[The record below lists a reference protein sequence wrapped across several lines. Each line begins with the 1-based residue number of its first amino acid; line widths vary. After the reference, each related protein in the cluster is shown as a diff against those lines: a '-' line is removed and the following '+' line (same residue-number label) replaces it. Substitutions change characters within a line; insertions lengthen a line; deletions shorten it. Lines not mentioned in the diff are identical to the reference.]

1 MKKLLKH
8 PWIIISAVTAITVFF
23 ALQLK
28 SIEIQNTMRLFMPQK
43 GDSYIRLHKT
53 EDQFG
58 SMILLGISL
67 ETTQEESVITPENI
81 SIIQKI
87 TEECE
92 KLDLIEDVDSLTNVD
107 FIYGREGS
115 LNTGDLLGGD
125 DYTGSANDMNLIR
138 QKIIDWQDMYHN
150 VILSDDG
157 KITQIMLTVNPASSS
172 TQQVELLKEI
182 RAIVEEA
189 SKGSDLTVRLYGDP
203 VQSDEMRRMMM
214 QDLLCLIP
222 LVILVVIVTLYISF
236 HSLAGTFLPL
246 LTVLISTIWSV
257 GLMALLKVTF
267 TLIASVIPVALIACG
282 SAYGIHI
289 ISHYYEAL
297 SLSKDEMTKEKHLD
311 VIMSALKNV
320 SAAVL
325 LAGITT
331 IAGFVSLVTSPLVPL
346 QSFAAFTAL
355 GVGFALLL
363 SVTLIPAILYLT
375 PLNKIGNAKKASS
388 KFALKVKNKVKNK
401 LEKHGLISKDEGQDT
416 PYNIYKFFAGT
427 PCRITLLI
435 LAILIV
441 SAVGIKKLVI
451 DTAMINYFPENS
463 RFRKDVDFVD
473 ENLTGT
479 NSLFFLVTGQE
490 NGDLTKPEILKSV
503 EGLQQYL
510 EKKNPEIGKIVSFTT
525 FIKRINQVMHVPA
538 LKADTETFS
547 DSDDAFFDSL
557 DFGDE
562 SGSFESFASDDSFDS
577 FASDEDFEDAGFS
590 SFAESSDIENFENSA
605 EGHSAAAFVDPNIA
619 FAEKLN
625 EKMSVAEFFQLLQKA
640 YVAAGGR
647 RASVENIVKE
657 MEKSFNFNGIDY
669 YEIPYNVEKY
679 PVASREELSDL
690 VSQYLLLYSGT
701 LDKFADN
708 QLSPKQIRIQ
718 VQIKDQST
726 LVTGKIIEDAK
737 QYAAK
742 YFPKGYTIE
751 ATGNAEMQYT
761 MAHMVVTS
769 QMTSIAFSILMV
781 FVILS
786 ISFKSPWA
794 GIIGALPL
802 IFTIMLNFMV
812 MGFANIHLDLITSII
827 ASVAIGIGIDYT
839 IHFLET
845 YKAERAL
852 SSRLNEVTK
861 NTFRISGQGIITNAL
876 AVGLGFAVLLLSK
889 FIILRCVGILVAIVM
904 FTSSSLALTVIPGI
918 LNTLK
923 PKFMNPKVKPEQ
935 KTEQTDG
942 QPADRT

>member
-289 ISHYYEAL
+289 ISHYYEA
-297 SLSKDEMTKEKHLD
+297 
-311 VIMSALKNV
+311 
-320 SAAVL
+320 
-325 LAGITT
+325 
-331 IAGFVSLVTSPLVPL
+331 
-346 QSFAAFTAL
+346 
-355 GVGFALLL
+355 
-363 SVTLIPAILYLT
+363 
-375 PLNKIGNAKKASS
+375 
-388 KFALKVKNKVKNK
+388 
-401 LEKHGLISKDEGQDT
+401 
-416 PYNIYKFFAGT
+416 FFAF
-427 PCRITLLI
+427 PI
-435 LAILIV
+435 L
-441 SAVGIKKLVI
+441 
-451 DTAMINYFPENS
+451 
-463 RFRKDVDFVD
+463 FRGV
-473 ENLTGT
+473 
-479 NSLFFLVTGQE
+479 
-490 NGDLTKPEILKSV
+490 
-503 EGLQQYL
+503 
-510 EKKNPEIGKIVSFTT
+510 
-525 FIKRINQVMHVPA
+525 R
-538 LKADTETFS
+538 
-547 DSDDAFFDSL
+547 
-557 DFGDE
+557 
-562 SGSFESFASDDSFDS
+562 
-577 FASDEDFEDAGFS
+577 
-590 SFAESSDIENFENSA
+590 
-605 EGHSAAAFVDPNIA
+605 
-619 FAEKLN
+619 
-625 EKMSVAEFFQLLQKA
+625 
-640 YVAAGGR
+640 
-647 RASVENIVKE
+647 
-657 MEKSFNFNGIDY
+657 
-669 YEIPYNVEKY
+669 
-679 PVASREELSDL
+679 
-690 VSQYLLLYSGT
+690 
-701 LDKFADN
+701 
-708 QLSPKQIRIQ
+708 
-718 VQIKDQST
+718 
-726 LVTGKIIEDAK
+726 
-737 QYAAK
+737 
-742 YFPKGYTIE
+742 
-751 ATGNAEMQYT
+751 
-761 MAHMVVTS
+761 
-769 QMTSIAFSILMV
+769 
-781 FVILS
+781 
-786 ISFKSPWA
+786 
-794 GIIGALPL
+794 
-802 IFTIMLNFMV
+802 
-812 MGFANIHLDLITSII
+812 
-827 ASVAIGIGIDYT
+827 
-839 IHFLET
+839 
-845 YKAERAL
+845 
-852 SSRLNEVTK
+852 
-861 NTFRISGQGIITNAL
+861 
-876 AVGLGFAVLLLSK
+876 
-889 FIILRCVGILVAIVM
+889 
-904 FTSSSLALTVIPGI
+904 
-918 LNTLK
+918 
-923 PKFMNPKVKPEQ
+923 
-935 KTEQTDG
+935 
-942 QPADRT
+942 